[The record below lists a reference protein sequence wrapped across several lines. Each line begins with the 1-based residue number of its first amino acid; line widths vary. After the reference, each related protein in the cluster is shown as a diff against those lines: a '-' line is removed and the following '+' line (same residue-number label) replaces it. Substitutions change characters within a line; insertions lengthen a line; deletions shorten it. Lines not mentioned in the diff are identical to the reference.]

1 MKCTAAAA
9 LTLMAMAPMVSCND
23 DSTIGGSLVSDS
35 LEVVIDSSFTVTGHS
50 IDADPILSRT
60 TMQLLG
66 SVDIPGFGTLSS
78 DFVTQFMPANAIDTA
93 GITAAQID
101 SLRMFMVMNLG
112 AYTGDSIAPM
122 GLGVYRLTN
131 ELETPIYST
140 FSVAGKYDPT
150 PLAKKIYSYTVM
162 GDADSLKTAKYRQII
177 VNLPVSLGREF
188 FSAYVANP
196 TNYSTP
202 TAFAK
207 NVFKGMYVKTTY
219 GSGRLSRIEQTTMR
233 MYYHTTV
240 KDSLGRDSILRYV
253 GNYFAVT
260 PEIITNNNIKLN
272 MAQNLKDRVAQGQ
285 TLIVA
290 PSGYNA
296 QLRFPTREIISRYK
310 NNITN
315 LGVINLLSFTIPA
328 KEIDNDNGITPPP
341 TLLLIQKSK
350 LSDFFSQ
357 NKLTDGKTSFYA
369 NYNETTKAYS
379 FVGMR
384 DYLIDMMAKDEV
396 TDDDCTFYI
405 VPVDVVTET
414 NTDNYYGSSTT
425 TVTAINPYV
434 TQPVMVQLDLAN
446 ARVTLTYTKQSLL

>member
-1 MKCTAAAA
+1 MKCAAAAA

-35 LEVVIDSSFTVTGHS
+35 LEVVIDSSFTVTGHT
-50 IDADPILSRT
+50 IAADPILSRT

-66 SVDIPGFGTLSS
+66 SVDVPGFGTLSS

-93 GITAAQID
+93 GITVAQID

-122 GLGVYRLTN
+122 GLGVYRLTD

-140 FSVAGKYDPT
+140 FNVAGKYDPNA
-150 PLAKKIYSYTVM
+150 LAKKIYSYTVM

-177 VNLPVSLGREF
+177 VNLPVSLGREL

-196 TNYSTP
+196 ANYSTP
-202 TAFAK
+202 TAFAS
-207 NVFKGMYVKTTY
+207 NVFKGIYVKTTY
-219 GSGRLSRIEQTTMR
+219 GSGRLSRIEQPTMR

-260 PEIITNNNIKLN
+260 PEIITNNNIKLD
-272 MAQNLKDRVAQGQ
+272 MAQNLKDRASQGQ

-296 QLRFPTREIISRYK
+296 QLTFPTREIISRYK

-315 LGVINLLSFTIPA
+315 LGVINLLTFTLPA
-328 KEIDNDNGITPPP
+328 IEIANDHGITPPP

-350 LSDFFSQ
+350 FAEFFRD
-357 NKLTDGKTSFYA
+357 NKLTDSKTSFYA
-369 NYNETTKAYS
+369 NYNEDTKSYTFS
-379 FVGMR
+379 GMR
-384 DYLIDMMAKDEV
+384 DYLIDMMKKEQI

-414 NTDNYYGSSTT
+414 NTDSSYGSTST
-425 TVTAINPYV
+425 VVKAINPYV
-434 TQPVMVQLDLAN
+434 TTPVMVQLDLSK